1 MSILEIK
8 AKTVAGKKLGR
19 TIGFP
24 TLNIPYDGEL
34 SGVFV
39 AEVFLAD
46 GGNYHLASAGT
57 RCCLAAVNLGLR
69 PTVDGKK
76 LCEAYLIDWSGEVMN
91 GAEVRV
97 CLLQKI
103 REIEKFESLD
113 ELKVQIAKDVEFARC
128 WKSNQIGR

>member
-24 TLNIPYDGEL
+24 TINIPYDGEI

-46 GGNYHLASAGT
+46 DGNAY
-57 RCCLAAVNLGLR
+57 RAAVNIGLR
-69 PTVDGKK
+69 PTVDDKK
-76 LCEAYLIDWSGEVMN
+76 LCEAYLLDWSGEVLE
-91 GAEVRV
+91 GTEVRV
-97 CLLQKI
+97 CLLKKI

-113 ELKVQIAKDVEFARC
+113 ELKVQIAKDVKFARN
-128 WKSNQIGR
+128 WRKNLK